1 MDTAADARAAGGAA
15 PGTASDPHAAAH
27 AASDGTSAP
36 DCARCEVMRRSRDKL
51 RANLATLKEKLIDT
65 SKLVNLYTRTEAGTM
80 VIDSVYV

>member
-1 MDTAADARAAGGAA
+1 
-15 PGTASDPHAAAH
+15 
-27 AASDGTSAP
+27 
-36 DCARCEVMRRSRDKL
+36 MRRSRDKL